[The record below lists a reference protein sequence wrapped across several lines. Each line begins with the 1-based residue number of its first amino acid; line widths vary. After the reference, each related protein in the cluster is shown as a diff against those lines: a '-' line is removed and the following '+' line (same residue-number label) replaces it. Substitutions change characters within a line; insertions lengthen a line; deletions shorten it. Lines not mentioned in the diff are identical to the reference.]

1 MTSPFHLESVP
12 KQLDALKGSAF
23 SLTYEELQ
31 ARVNSAA
38 EYLES
43 SSSGLLLFGFETEI
57 DSIVTYLAALQ
68 SKRSIML
75 IDPRS
80 NNQVVQNLIEKFRPA
95 LIGGVSGLGSTEL
108 QRLENPFSKM
118 PNSSVFLP
126 TSGSTGSAKMVR
138 LSISALTANAQSIV
152 QGLHL
157 SSNQIAPLNL
167 PLFYSY
173 GLSILNSHLLAGAC
187 LTLPGQNF
195 MESAFWNNFDTW
207 GCTSLA
213 GVPVNYEMLKR
224 LKFNPKDHPSLT
236 YMTQAGG
243 RLPLELQD
251 LFHRLMNDSGR
262 QFFVMYG
269 QTEAGARMA
278 ILPHDDFEAKRGSV
292 GYAVSNGQFKILN
305 DENLEVGANT
315 TGQIV
320 YSGPNVMFGY
330 CENAEDAL
338 RGDLVKG
345 FLATGD
351 VGYLDDDQCLWITG
365 RSKRI
370 AKIFGMRVNL
380 DDVEQIA
387 FSRGYIAAAIA
398 GEDRLILVIEGQD
411 NHVKF
416 TKELARELGVHHS
429 GIKEYVV
436 SELPSLPSGKRD
448 YSRLMSLYN

>member
-108 QRLENPFSKM
+108 KRLENPFSKM

-138 LSISALTANAQSIV
+138 LPISALTANAQSIV

-167 PLFYSY
+167 PLF
-173 GLSILNSHLLAGAC
+173 
-187 LTLPGQNF
+187 
-195 MESAFWNNFDTW
+195 
-207 GCTSLA
+207 
-213 GVPVNYEMLKR
+213 
-224 LKFNPKDHPSLT
+224 
-236 YMTQAGG
+236 
-243 RLPLELQD
+243 
-251 LFHRLMNDSGR
+251 
-262 QFFVMYG
+262 
-269 QTEAGARMA
+269 
-278 ILPHDDFEAKRGSV
+278 
-292 GYAVSNGQFKILN
+292 
-305 DENLEVGANT
+305 
-315 TGQIV
+315 
-320 YSGPNVMFGY
+320 
-330 CENAEDAL
+330 
-338 RGDLVKG
+338 
-345 FLATGD
+345 
-351 VGYLDDDQCLWITG
+351 
-365 RSKRI
+365 
-370 AKIFGMRVNL
+370 
-380 DDVEQIA
+380 
-387 FSRGYIAAAIA
+387 
-398 GEDRLILVIEGQD
+398 
-411 NHVKF
+411 
-416 TKELARELGVHHS
+416 
-429 GIKEYVV
+429 
-436 SELPSLPSGKRD
+436 
-448 YSRLMSLYN
+448 